1 MITDSVTGAPLANVQ
16 VSIGGCST
24 TTDAQGFYKF
34 TNIATNSRAVVN
46 FTKDGYYRNSTII
59 MIEQYL
65 ENTTDLSSNFL
76 EYSIDAYD
84 AQWSY
89 DGQTEP
95 INSNIDISA
104 GILEDKTGDTYY
116 GTVVVRLEVSDITT
130 DAGKILFPGT
140 FEGVNADG
148 ERVLF
153 GSYGMISLLLEDD
166 AGSELSIEDGS
177 TMTLTFD
184 AVSSLEE
191 HSIIPLW
198 YYDYDQGLWIEE
210 GYAEL
215 QADGTYRG
223 EISHL
228 GTWSL
233 NVPLE
238 DAPGIYQGSIAYQNK
253 NTAKDIRVYA
263 VGPNWISA
271 DLSTDMDGAFKL
283 KVLPGNSFQLRAYN
297 YKLKYGARYNGTISA
312 IASGEIA
319 E

>member
-1 MITDSVTGAPLANVQ
+1 VTDSATGEPLANVQ
-16 VSIGGCST
+16 VSIGGCNT
-24 TTDAQGFYKF
+24 ITDAQGFYKF
-34 TNIATNSRAVVN
+34 TNIATSNRAVVN

-59 MIEQYL
+59 MIEQYS
-65 ENTTDLSSNFL
+65 ENTTDISSNFL

-84 AQWSY
+84 SQWSY
-89 DGQTEP
+89 DGQTESV
-95 INSNIDISA
+95 NSNIDIPA
-104 GILEDKTGDTYY
+104 GILEDKAGDTYY
-116 GTVVVRLEVSDITT
+116 GTVVVRLETSDITT
-130 DAGKILFPGT
+130 DAGKILFPGA

-148 ERVLF
+148 ETVLF

-166 AGSELSIEDGS
+166 AGSGLSIEEGS
-177 TMTLTFD
+177 TMTLIFD
-184 AVSSLEE
+184 AVPSLEE
-191 HSIIPLW
+191 HSTIPLW

-238 DAPGIYQGSIAYQNK
+238 DAPGIYQGSIAYQNE

-283 KVLPGNSFQLRAYN
+283 KVLPGNSFQLRAYD